1 VSLLGEVVCVLEKAR
16 IPHALIGAAALALHA
31 VSRSTADI
39 DLLTVDARTLDADL
53 WAELGGRS
61 DSMRVLRGDAEDPL
75 EGSVRLMH
83 AGEIVDIVVGRY
95 AWQQEIIDA
104 AVRTSLGDVAL
115 PVVGPPGLILL
126 KLLAGG
132 AKDAWDIRALLEV
145 VASPELVRTDVET
158 VLPRLPADA
167 RRLWERLGRDQ

>member
-1 VSLLGEVVCVLEKAR
+1 VSLLVDVVCVLEKAR

-53 WAELGGRS
+53 WDELGGRC
-61 DSMRVLRGDAEDPL
+61 DSLRVLRGDFEDPL
-75 EGSVRLMH
+75 AGTVRLMQ
-83 AGEIVDIVVGRY
+83 AGEIVDVVVGRFT
-95 AWQQEIIDA
+95 WQKEIIDA
-104 AVRTSLGDVAL
+104 AERTSVGDVVL

-145 VASPELVRTDVET
+145 VTSPDVVRTDVET

-167 RRLWERLGRDQ
+167 RRLWERLARDE